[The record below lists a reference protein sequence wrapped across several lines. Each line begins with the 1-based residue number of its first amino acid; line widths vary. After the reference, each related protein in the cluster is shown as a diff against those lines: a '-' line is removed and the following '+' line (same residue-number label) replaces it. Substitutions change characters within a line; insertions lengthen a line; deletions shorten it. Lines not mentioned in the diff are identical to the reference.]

1 MRETSSQPARIL
13 VIEDNSA
20 DVMLLRHALDEH
32 GEAYD
37 LEVLQDGGDGLA
49 FVAAQRGSPGEPVPC
64 VMVLDLHLPKHDG
77 VSILQALKKA
87 PELHHV
93 RVVALS
99 SFVSPRE
106 EAQMRALGVRLCLE
120 KPPDLDGWIAL
131 AGMILEICREP
142 VGSPV
147 FAG

>member
-1 MRETSSQPARIL
+1 MRETSSHPARIL

-37 LEVLQDGGDGLA
+37 LEVLQDGADALA
-49 FVAAQRGSPGEPVPC
+49 FVAAQRESPDEPMPC
-64 VMVLDLHLPKHDG
+64 VMVLDLHLPKYDG

-131 AGMILEICREP
+131 AGTILEICREP